1 MLVSSWVFTPH
12 LLYSNPADR
21 PMLMPSSDPTDGH
34 PLGFGPSGF
43 KTEKSSQGPCNET
56 DPSIWEF
63 RNSKNNWYGWVV
75 AHGYSLLGFRLKY
88 FFLNIANGSA
98 KGWEWNQV
106 VTKLLR
112 GYMYTSWKL
121 NLWLCGNL
129 KSDQRFADFS
139 KQVMLSKPAFLHM
152 FDNISVDIRR
162 AFRHS
167 TTF

>member
-12 LLYSNPADR
+12 LLCSNPADW
-21 PMLMPSSDPTDGH
+21 PMLIPSSDPTDGH

-75 AHGYSLLGFRLKY
+75 ANGYSLLGFRLKY
-88 FFLNIANGSA
+88 IFLNIANGSA
-98 KGWEWNQV
+98 KGWEWNQI

-112 GYMYTSWKL
+112 GYMY
-121 NLWLCGNL
+121 
-129 KSDQRFADFS
+129 KSSVEIRNRTNDLRIFPNKWCCQS
-139 KQVMLSKPAFLHM
+139 LH
-152 FDNISVDIRR
+152 FCTCLITYPSISVVPFVIPLP
-162 AFRHS
+162 FK
-167 TTF
+167 FI